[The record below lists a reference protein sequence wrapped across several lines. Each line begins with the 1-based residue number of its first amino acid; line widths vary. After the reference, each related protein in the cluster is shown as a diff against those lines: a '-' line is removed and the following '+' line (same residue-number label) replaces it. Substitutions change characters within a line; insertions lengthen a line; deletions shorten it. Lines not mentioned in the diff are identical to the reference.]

1 MAKEVS
7 FLSTETVMFH
17 VYGPVRASVGETPIS
32 LGNEKDLRMAVP
44 LLATIRRPV
53 SYLELAD
60 WMWDG
65 SPSSAPD
72 DLGRYMGDFRTR
84 LTRLGLRGAL
94 VNRDRVCRL
103 NIAPT
108 QVDLHC
114 LSTLLTEVDRLA
126 DHTAAVR
133 LREVLA
139 LCAGEPLAGL
149 SGHRIDSCRQTLLA
163 ERRRAEL
170 TLIRVD
176 FRLGHAIH
184 RVPDLMRLFHG
195 RPEDT
200 AVATLT
206 MQALAIAGRQ
216 AEALGVY
223 RRCCERLVELGMK
236 IPPQMAELHIRIL
249 RDEPAIAERELETH
263 R

>member
-1 MAKEVS
+1 MAKEVG
-7 FLSTETVMFH
+7 FLSTRTVMFH
-17 VYGPVRASVGETPIS
+17 LYGPVRASIGDAGFG
-32 LGNEKDLRMAVP
+32 LGTEKERRMVVP
-44 LLATIRRPV
+44 LLLTIRRPV
-53 SYLELAD
+53 SYLELTD

-65 SPSSAPD
+65 SPGSVPD

-84 LTRLGLRGAL
+84 LTQFGLRGAL

-103 NIAPT
+103 NLAPN

-114 LSTLLTEVDRLA
+114 LSTLLTEVDQLDDRIAA
-126 DHTAAVR
+126 DR
-133 LREVLA
+133 LRAALT

-149 SGHRIDSCRQTLLA
+149 SGHRIDSCRQALLE
-163 ERRRAEL
+163 ERRRAEM
-170 TLIRVD
+170 TLLRAE
-176 FRLGHAIH
+176 FRLGRATCRI
-184 RVPDLMRLFHG
+184 PDLTRLFHE

-206 MQALAIAGRQ
+206 MQALGIAGRQ

-236 IPPQMAELHIRIL
+236 IPAQMSDLHRRIL
-249 RDEPAIAERELETH
+249 RDEPAVERELETH

>member
-1 MAKEVS
+1 
-7 FLSTETVMFH
+7 MFH
-17 VYGPVRASVGETPIS
+17 LYGTVEASIDGVRIG
-32 LGNEKDLRMAVP
+32 LGTEKERRMVVP
-44 LLATIRRPV
+44 LLLTIRRPV

-65 SPSSAPD
+65 SPTSAPD

-84 LTRLGLRGAL
+84 LTQLGFRGAL

-103 NIAPT
+103 NVASE
-108 QVDLHC
+108 QVDLHR
-114 LSTLLTEVDRLA
+114 LTTLLTEVDQL
-126 DHTAAVR
+126 DDETAARR
-133 LREVLA
+133 LRDTLT
-139 LCAGEPLAGL
+139 LCGGEPLAGL
-149 SGHRIDSCRQTLLA
+149 SGHRIDACRQVLLE
-163 ERRRAEL
+163 ERRRAEM

-176 FRLGHAIH
+176 FRLGRAAH
-184 RVPDLMRLFHG
+184 RVPDLVRLFLD

-206 MQALAIAGRQ
+206 MQALAISGRQ

-236 IPPQMAELHIRIL
+236 VPPQMADLHGRIL
-249 RDEPAIAERELETH
+249 RDEPAIAEPELERH
-263 R
+263 L